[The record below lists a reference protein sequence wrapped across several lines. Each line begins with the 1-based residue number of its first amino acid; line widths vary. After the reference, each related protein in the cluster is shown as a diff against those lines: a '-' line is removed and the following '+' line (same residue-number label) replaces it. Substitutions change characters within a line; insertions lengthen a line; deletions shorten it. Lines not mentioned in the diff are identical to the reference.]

1 MLKTKI
7 FPYIVKNI
15 ASSFDFNKEL
25 DVMLEKHAKRLVRK
39 IQKNLMLTS
48 LVQREVTNER

>member
-1 MLKTKI
+1 MLKSKKI
-7 FPYIVKNI
+7 PYIVKNI
-15 ASSFDFNKEL
+15 PPNFDFNKEL